1 MNRRFLIPAF
11 LLAMIVAATGIVIW
25 TYDGPASAPQSLSS
39 SQAKLA
45 WQLRSQANT
54 LIQGRKF
61 LEAERVLSRLLKL
74 EPDNVSAQRLLAV
87 CCYEN
92 GQYDRAADLFRFFLI
107 RNGGD
112 AAARNNLGMTLIRM
126 RNIEAGITELLRALR
141 RDGKTPYFEYNISR
155 AYRELGRM
163 DKAEEYYLRAVENS
177 KGNSSLPPDVICIPR
192 NNWVA
197 PVQSEVTDE
206 QD

>member
-1 MNRRFLIPAF
+1 
-11 LLAMIVAATGIVIW
+11 
-25 TYDGPASAPQSLSS
+25 
-39 SQAKLA
+39 
-45 WQLRSQANT
+45 
-54 LIQGRKF
+54 
-61 LEAERVLSRLLKL
+61 
-74 EPDNVSAQRLLAV
+74 
-87 CCYEN
+87 
-92 GQYDRAADLFRFFLI
+92 
-107 RNGGD
+107 
-112 AAARNNLGMTLIRM
+112 MTLIRM

-141 RDGKTPYFEYNISR
+141 KDGKTPYFEYNISR

>member
-92 GQYDRAADLFRFFLI
+92 GQYDRAADLFRFF
-107 RNGGD
+107 
-112 AAARNNLGMTLIRM
+112 
-126 RNIEAGITELLRALR
+126 
-141 RDGKTPYFEYNISR
+141 
-155 AYRELGRM
+155 
-163 DKAEEYYLRAVENS
+163 
-177 KGNSSLPPDVICIPR
+177 
-192 NNWVA
+192 
-197 PVQSEVTDE
+197 
-206 QD
+206 

>member
-1 MNRRFLIPAF
+1 MNRRFLIPAL
-11 LLAMIVAATGIVIW
+11 LLAAIVAATGIVIW
-25 TYDGPASAPQSLSS
+25 TYNGPAAVPQSFSS
-39 SQAKLA
+39 AQTKLA

-61 LEAERVLSRLLKL
+61 LEAERVLTRLLKL
-74 EPDNVSAQRLLAV
+74 EPDNVSARRLLAV

-92 GQYDRAADLFRFFLI
+92 GQYERAADLFRVFLI
-107 RNGGD
+107 RNGED
-112 AAARNNLGMTLIRM
+112 VAARNNLGMTLIRM
-126 RNIEAGITELLRALR
+126 RSIEAGITELLRALR
-141 RDGKTPYFEYNISR
+141 KDGKAPYFEYNISR

-163 DKAEEYYLRAVENS
+163 DKAEEYYIRAVEHS
-177 KGNSSLPPDVICIPR
+177 KVNSSLPPDVICIPR
-192 NNWVA
+192 NNWVT

>member
-1 MNRRFLIPAF
+1 MNRRLLIPAF

-25 TYDGPASAPQSLSS
+25 TYDGPASAPQGLSS
-39 SQAKLA
+39 AQAKLA

-61 LEAERVLSRLLKL
+61 LEAERVLTRLLKL
-74 EPDNVSAQRLLAV
+74 EPDNISAQRLLAV

-92 GQYDRAADLFRFFLI
+92 GQYERAADLFRVFLI
-107 RNGGD
+107 RNGED

-126 RNIEAGITELLRALR
+126 RNIEAGITELLRAR
-141 RDGKTPYFEYNISR
+141 GKDGKTPYFEYNISR

-177 KGNSSLPPDVICIPR
+177 RSNSALPPDVICIPR

-197 PVQSEVTDE
+197 PVQNEVTDE

>member
-74 EPDNVSAQRLLAV
+74 ERTTSAPSG
-87 CCYEN
+87 CWPC
-92 GQYDRAADLFRFFLI
+92 AAMKTASMIGPPICSVFF
-107 RNGGD
+107 
-112 AAARNNLGMTLIRM
+112 
-126 RNIEAGITELLRALR
+126 
-141 RDGKTPYFEYNISR
+141 
-155 AYRELGRM
+155 
-163 DKAEEYYLRAVENS
+163 
-177 KGNSSLPPDVICIPR
+177 
-192 NNWVA
+192 
-197 PVQSEVTDE
+197 
-206 QD
+206 